1 MHKHLLCP
9 ERLREVPE
17 QFSWLD
23 HRLVSDHHIDTC
35 SHQAAAL
42 YLFLVIVGDSKG
54 LSYYSDASLMRRLG
68 MTEPL
73 LDGARRELIST
84 GLICFKKPLYADSQS
99 IGYVREWGLV
109 SGFTLL
115 EKRPG
120 TIFSHSMAAKNLC
133 G

>member
-73 LDGARRELIST
+73 LGVARRELISA
-84 GLICFKKPLYADSQS
+84 GLVCFKKPLYQVLSLDVRPQKQELGRGGPMSLGEIMARIQEAQS
-99 IGYVREWGLV
+99 
-109 SGFTLL
+109 
-115 EKRPG
+115 
-120 TIFSHSMAAKNLC
+120 
-133 G
+133 

>member
-23 HRLVSDHHIDTC
+23 HRLVSDHLIDTC

-42 YLFLVIVGDSKG
+42 YLFLVVVGDSKG

-68 MTEPL
+68 MTEHM
-73 LDGARRELIST
+73 LDAARRELISA
-84 GLICFKKPLYADSQS
+84 GLICFKRPLYQVLSLDARPQKQEL
-99 IGYVREWGLV
+99 GKGGPV
-109 SGFTLL
+109 SLG
-115 EKRPG
+115 E
-120 TIFSHSMAAKNLC
+120 IMARIQGAQP
-133 G
+133 

>member
-9 ERLREVPE
+9 ERLRQVPE

-23 HRLVSDHHIDTC
+23 HRLISDRYLDIC

-68 MTEPL
+68 MSAPM
-73 LDGARRELIST
+73 LDAARRELVGT
-84 GLICFKKPLYADSQS
+84 GLVCFEKPLYQVLSLDVRSQT
-99 IGYVREWGLV
+99 RE
-109 SGFTLL
+109 
-115 EKRPG
+115 PG
-120 TIFSHSMAAKNLC
+120 RGGPMSLGEIMARIHGAHP
-133 G
+133 

>member
-1 MHKHLLCP
+1 MHKYLLCP

-23 HRLVSDHHIDTC
+23 HRLVSDHRIDIC

-68 MTEPL
+68 MAAPM
-73 LDGARRELIST
+73 LDTARRELVGT
-84 GLICFKKPLYADSQS
+84 GLVCFEKPLYQVLSLD
-99 IGYVREWGLV
+99 VRLQKRGLGRGGPM
-109 SGFTLL
+109 SLG
-115 EKRPG
+115 E
-120 TIFSHSMAAKNLC
+120 IMARIQEAQP
-133 G
+133 

>member
-23 HRLVSDHHIDTC
+23 HRLVSDHHIDAC

-68 MTEPL
+68 MAEPL

-84 GLICFKKPLYADSQS
+84 GLICFKKPLYQVLSLDTRQQK
-99 IGYVREWGLV
+99 RELSRGGPMSL
-109 SGFTLL
+109 G
-115 EKRPG
+115 EIMARIQEARP
-120 TIFSHSMAAKNLC
+120 
-133 G
+133 

>member
-23 HRLVSDHHIDTC
+23 HRLVSDHHIDAC
-35 SHQAAAL
+35 SHHAAAL

-68 MTEPL
+68 MAEPL

-84 GLICFKKPLYADSQS
+84 GLICFKKPLYQVLSLDTRPKK
-99 IGYVREWGLV
+99 RELSRGGPMSL
-109 SGFTLL
+109 G
-115 EKRPG
+115 EIMARIQEARP
-120 TIFSHSMAAKNLC
+120 
-133 G
+133 

>member
-23 HRLVSDHHIDTC
+23 HRLVSDHLIDTC

-42 YLFLVIVGDSKG
+42 YLFLVVVGDSKG

-68 MTEPL
+68 MTEHM
-73 LDGARRELIST
+73 LDAARRELISA
-84 GLICFKKPLYADSQS
+84 GLICFKRPLLPSA
-99 IGYVREWGLV
+99 V
-109 SGFTLL
+109 
-115 EKRPG
+115 
-120 TIFSHSMAAKNLC
+120 A
-133 G
+133 